1 MSRRN
6 PHRKSMIDKMYNDTP
21 AQEAG
26 AAKDYDFSR
35 H

>member
-6 PHRKSMIDKMYNDTP
+6 PHRKSMIEKILNDTP
-21 AQEAG
+21 PQEAG
-26 AAKDYDFSR
+26 AAKDYHFSR